1 MVNRTLAVNYA
12 TIKAATQ
19 NKSIDYT
26 FLEDEKIIDHLS
38 KYSSLLEIS
47 TESLT
52 EIYTKIERDFSLLK
66 ESDLILRKGDSNYP
80 KKLEEFEE
88 TPHFLYIRGEPSL
101 LDETLVSVLGTKNP
115 SSLAIRECK
124 EAIESLVKNKFTIT
138 TSLEAGLATVAQVSA
153 LQHKVATVA
162 FLDFPLTQYPYQKY
176 QQLQTLIGE
185 TGVLVTQFNPSE
197 KFQRWNVLK
206 RNVLMNEFADFTLL
220 LEAQDGQGCV
230 KQAEQFTHL
239 NKELFLLKTSV
250 NNRSIL
256 WPRRLLKYSKTV
268 VVDKPNQI
276 GSLIKKRGEIVSTQQ
291 QKDETHQL
299 SLFDLS

>member
-1 MVNRTLAVNYA
+1 MVNRTLALNYA

-26 FLEDEKIIDHLS
+26 LVEDEKIIDHLL

-47 TESLT
+47 IERLT

-80 KKLEEFEE
+80 KKLDEFEE
-88 TPHFLYIRGEPSL
+88 APYFLFIRGNISL

-124 EAIESLVKNKFTIT
+124 EAIESLIKNQFTIA

-153 LQHKVATVA
+153 LQQKIATVA
-162 FLDFPLTQYPYQKY
+162 FLDFPLTQYPYPKY
-176 QQLQTLIGE
+176 QQLQDLIGKE
-185 TGVLVTQFNPSE
+185 GILVSQFAPNE
-197 KFQRWNVLK
+197 NFQRWHPLK
-206 RNVLMNEFADFTLL
+206 RSSLMNQFANFTLL

-239 NKELFLLKTSV
+239 NKELFLLRTSV
-250 NNRSIL
+250 ENRSIL
-256 WPRRLLKYSKTV
+256 WPRRLAKHAKTIV
-268 VVDKPNQI
+268 ADKPNQI
-276 GSLIKKRGEIVSTQQ
+276 GTLIKKKREIISSHQQ
-291 QKDETHQL
+291 HQL